1 MNNYKYKKI
10 IIYLMKKND
19 YEKLIFTKLY
29 TKYKIDN
36 TIYSSNVIE
45 NILFNDKSHLVSK
58 FKDYLIMD
66 DIFEY
71 FQRYYNSKESFLVLQ
86 KILNYYSK
94 KNMQYPNYSRLRE
107 ADIILKNINSKR
119 QMIKNL
125 ENSIKGKKK
134 SKSDLIS
141 NEKLNNTVFNSKVY
155 DSIINDSENGLS
167 IFSNDKESLYSG
179 YSLNSKRTRD
189 DGINKLIDNI
199 EMIVSKNTF
208 SFKNTKDKTINHDEP
223 LIKDAN
229 LNKENNLNNNKDTKF
244 TAENLQKIYKKKK
257 TPNNSINRRK
267 NIECNSCKIQK
278 PNFPNKNDNMDYT
291 YYKSLLLL
299 SEKNYNLMNN
309 ISKKI
314 NIGNKINNSALSSKR
329 ISRDN
334 FGINNIIN
342 YQKKIEINK
351 SPITASKLNN
361 NIKIDQTQEK
371 PNLLTERVPSKIK
384 VKINMDKNYKT
395 INHVKNKSY
404 IRNKNQIIKYLDNQK
419 QKIRID
425 KTKFLFL
432 IQKINLENKDNLNN
446 KNKNFGKMNIA
457 NNNNTNFVIKTI
469 EKLDTYRSN
478 PNKLLKD
485 NKIKLF
491 KKKDYIINEYKN
503 KSSNYNNFTSI
514 QFNNNNIN
522 IINSTSKNINNN
534 ANNIFNNTYENSF
547 QRPDE
552 INIHNNLSNFDNKRI
567 DTNNNKRKKLLNKTT
582 YTYDIYNNGE
592 KLNQRFKFNKKLKNL
607 DNLNLIDNN
616 TNINTNM
623 NSLPQYYRTINS
635 QRISTPFSSRL
646 NKKMIF
652 KIYNK
657 ENLTKNK
664 QKKNFNIL
672 QDEYQKLKK
681 NLIDKQKYDE
691 IDNND
696 NFYNFNIESMS
707 LLDKT
712 NTNFNSSNFNNSN
725 YFYTNSSLLKKSKHI
740 NDNDFIYYKKI
751 DNTEILKNKLKMN
764 ISRTLRQSKNTH
776 LDKNNLE
783 TILKIKRI
791 NKDDDLMQI
800 RKLDEKKKKII
811 CQFNEKLNQI
821 KLKFIKDIENK
832 FEISKRK
839 IMNKRKN
846 KNKLNVKIDPD
857 LYK

>member
-1 MNNYKYKKI
+1 M
-10 IIYLMKKND
+10 
-19 YEKLIFTKLY
+19 
-29 TKYKIDN
+29 
-36 TIYSSNVIE
+36 
-45 NILFNDKSHLVSK
+45 
-58 FKDYLIMD
+58 
-66 DIFEY
+66 
-71 FQRYYNSKESFLVLQ
+71 
-86 KILNYYSK
+86 
-94 KNMQYPNYSRLRE
+94 
-107 ADIILKNINSKR
+107 
-119 QMIKNL
+119 
-125 ENSIKGKKK
+125 
-134 SKSDLIS
+134 
-141 NEKLNNTVFNSKVY
+141 
-155 DSIINDSENGLS
+155 
-167 IFSNDKESLYSG
+167 
-179 YSLNSKRTRD
+179 
-189 DGINKLIDNI
+189 
-199 EMIVSKNTF
+199 
-208 SFKNTKDKTINHDEP
+208 
-223 LIKDAN
+223 
-229 LNKENNLNNNKDTKF
+229 
-244 TAENLQKIYKKKK
+244 
-257 TPNNSINRRK
+257 
-267 NIECNSCKIQK
+267 
-278 PNFPNKNDNMDYT
+278 
-291 YYKSLLLL
+291 
-299 SEKNYNLMNN
+299 
-309 ISKKI
+309 
-314 NIGNKINNSALSSKR
+314 
-329 ISRDN
+329 
-334 FGINNIIN
+334 
-342 YQKKIEINK
+342 
-351 SPITASKLNN
+351 
-361 NIKIDQTQEK
+361 
-371 PNLLTERVPSKIK
+371 
-384 VKINMDKNYKT
+384 
-395 INHVKNKSY
+395 
-404 IRNKNQIIKYLDNQK
+404 DNQK

-425 KTKFLFL
+425 KTKFSFL

-469 EKLDTYRSN
+469 EKLDTYRSHQ
-478 PNKLLKD
+478 NKLLKD

-567 DTNNNKRKKLLNKTT
+567 DTNNNKRTKLLNKTT

-635 QRISTPFSSRL
+635 QRISTQFSSRL
-646 NKKMIF
+646 NKKMLL
-652 KIYNK
+652 KMYNK

-664 QKKNFNIL
+664 QKKNLNIL
-672 QDEYQKLKK
+672 RDEYQKLKK
-681 NLIDKQKYDE
+681 NLIDKQKS
-691 IDNND
+691 NNIKSHD
-696 NFYNFNIESMS
+696 NFYNFNIENVS

-712 NTNFNSSNFNNSN
+712 NTNFNSSNFNYSN
-725 YFYTNSSLLKKSKHI
+725 YLYTNSSLLKKSKYI

-751 DNTEILKNKLKMN
+751 DNAEILKNKLKMN

-800 RKLDEKKKKII
+800 RKLDEKKKNII